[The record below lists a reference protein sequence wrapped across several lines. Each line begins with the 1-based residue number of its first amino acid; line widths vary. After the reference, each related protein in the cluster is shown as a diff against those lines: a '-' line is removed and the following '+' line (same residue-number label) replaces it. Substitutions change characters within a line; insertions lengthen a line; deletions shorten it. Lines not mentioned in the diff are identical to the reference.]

1 MVKSNTIA
9 AFLFIFPLY
18 PTPPQNFLMN
28 PNLYNVILVDDHVLL
43 RDALASLINTF
54 DECHV
59 MNVACNGKEL
69 VEEIGHGN
77 IPHLVLLDLNMP
89 VMDGYETA
97 RWLHESHPQIGVLI
111 LTMYDSEIALIR
123 LLQSGV
129 KGFLKKDV
137 SPDELKAALI
147 SVANGDYHYSHG
159 VTGKLATLFQTN
171 HDKNS
176 SFDKSILND
185 IEIEFLKLAS
195 TDMTYKEIADI
206 MKQTPRMIDNH
217 RDSLFIK
224 LNVKSRVGLAIY
236 AIKNGIV
243 TF

>member
-1 MVKSNTIA
+1 
-9 AFLFIFPLY
+9 
-18 PTPPQNFLMN
+18 MN
-28 PNLYNVILVDDHVLL
+28 PKLYNVVLVDDHILL

-54 DECHV
+54 EECHV
-59 MNVACNGKEL
+59 MNVAGNGKEL
-69 VEEIGHGN
+69 LQQIETGV
-77 IPHLVLLDLNMP
+77 IPCVVLLDLNMP

-97 RWLHESHPQIGVLI
+97 SWLHQHHPEVNVII

-123 LLQSGV
+123 LLQVGV

-137 SPDELKAALI
+137 NPDELRAALI
-147 SVANGDYHYSHG
+147 SVAGGDFHYSHG
-159 VTGKLATLFQTN
+159 ITGKLATLFQTN
-171 HDKNS
+171 HDKNAS
-176 SFDKSILND
+176 LDKSILNE

-195 TDMTYKEIADI
+195 TDMTYKEIADV
-206 MKQTPRMIDNH
+206 MSQTPRMIDNH
-217 RDSLFIK
+217 RDALFVK